1 MRFFLLLAWLCLPF
15 PGFAAGAPAVVVS
28 ILPLHSLAAAVM
40 QGVGSPQLLV
50 DGGSSPHAF
59 SLRPSTARALN
70 DADLVV
76 WVGPEMESFLVS
88 PLARHRG
95 QVLTLLEAPGM
106 RVLAGEHAADAEP
119 HSLHAHAAGER
130 DPHLWLDP
138 GNAMATAAAM
148 VQALAELDPER
159 AALYRAN
166 GERLL
171 ARLRDLDRELALRL
185 EPLQGRAFLVFHD
198 AYRYLETRYGLHSV
212 GAVVT
217 GPERRPGARRV
228 QALRAEVQASGAR
241 CVFSEP
247 QFRSSLLAVLTED
260 SQARAAVLDPLG
272 ADLEPG
278 PNAYFLLMRRL
289 ADQLAGCLQDP
300 PGGTSND

>member
-1 MRFFLLLAWLCLPF
+1 LLAWVWLPAL
-15 PGFAAGAPAVVVS
+15 GFAAGAPAVVVS

-40 QGVGSPQLLV
+40 QGAGSPQLLV

-59 SLRPSTARALN
+59 SLRPSTARALA

-95 QVLTLLEAPGM
+95 QVLTLLDAPGM
-106 RVLAGEHAADAEP
+106 RVLAGPHQAHAEP
-119 HSLHAHAAGER
+119 HSLHHHASGER

-138 GNAMATAAAM
+138 RNAIAIAAAL
-148 VQALAELDPER
+148 VQAVIELDPAR

-166 GERLL
+166 GERLQARLQGLDKAL
-171 ARLRDLDRELALRL
+171 ARRL
-185 EPLQGRAFLVFHD
+185 EPLRERPFLVFHD

-212 GAVVT
+212 GAAVI
-217 GPERRPGARRV
+217 GPERRPGARRL
-228 QALRAEVQASGAR
+228 QELRAEVQASGAR

-247 QFRSSLLAVLTED
+247 QFASGLLEVLTED

-278 PNAYFLLMRRL
+278 PDAYFLLMGRL
-289 ADQLAGCLQDP
+289 ADQLAACLQDP
-300 PGGTSND
+300 PGGSSDD